1 MKTLLLTS
9 FFPPVHGGSAVVYEN
24 LYKFCDNKLLVLT
37 ATKDCETNKD
47 IIGQHSYR
55 KQLKNIF
62 TVNLLRAPY
71 IQSKHK
77 LHSLYLLFRYD
88 LPIMLRLY
96 LALYSII
103 KREKVKVLVIGE
115 LHSLSGYGQIMK
127 RIFIE
132 LKVINYI
139 HGEEL
144 TTVSTSNLL
153 ASKSKARLQAA
164 DGIVCV
170 SSFTK
175 NELIE
180 NWQVD
185 ENKIELI
192 SNGVNMEDFSIASNI
207 DFHPPRDIQKPYI
220 FSVGRHIERKGFDV
234 LIEAMPAFLLKQP
247 KVKLYIGG
255 QGGYTPYL
263 KELTIKLNLGDY
275 VIFLGRL
282 TSEELTYYYRNCH
295 CFAMPNRTLE
305 NGDTEGFGLVF
316 LEANAYNKPVVGGR
330 AGGAVDAI
338 NHEETGLL
346 VDSKSINAVSD
357 ALVSMFN
364 DEQKYKEMCEKS
376 YAWAKQND
384 VRYKSHQFN
393 QFCNNLIGKSS

>member
-37 ATKDCETNKD
+37 ATKDCESNKD
-47 IIGQHSYR
+47 IVGQYEYR

-77 LHSLYLLFRYD
+77 FHSVYLLFRYD
-88 LPIMLRLY
+88 LPIMLRLF
-96 LALYSII
+96 LKLYNII
-103 KREKVKVLVIGE
+103 KNESIKVLVIGE
-115 LHSLSGYGQIMK
+115 LHSLSGYGRIMK
-127 RIFIE
+127 KIFPE

-153 ASKSKARLQAA
+153 AGKSKYRLQNA
-164 DGIVCV
+164 DGVVCV

-175 NELIE
+175 NELIN

-185 ENKIELI
+185 ESKIELI
-192 SNGVNMEDFSIASNI
+192 SNGVNMEEFSAVNDTNFQPSGVIE
-207 DFHPPRDIQKPYI
+207 KPFI
-220 FSVGRHIERKGFDV
+220 FSVGRHIKRKGFDV
-234 LIEAMPAFLLKQP
+234 LIESMPAFLMEHP

-255 QGGYTPYL
+255 QGAYTPYL
-263 KELTIKLNLGDY
+263 KELTSKLNLDDS
-275 VIFLGRL
+275 VVFLGRL
-282 TSEELTYYYRNCH
+282 TSEELNFYYNNCH

-316 LEANAYNKPVVGGR
+316 LEANAHKKPVIGGR

-338 NHEETGLL
+338 KDKETGFL
-346 VDSKSINAVSD
+346 VDSKSSDAVSD
-357 ALVSMFN
+357 ALINMFN
-364 DEQKYKEMCEKS
+364 DKENYEVMCQKS
-376 YAWAKQND
+376 YAWAREND
-384 VRYKSHQFN
+384 VRYKSEQFN
-393 QFCNNLIGKSS
+393 QFCRELLS